1 MNNVKR
7 PLWETIT
14 RLSKEEL
21 LLTGKEI
28 KVKNILSTKSKSFA
42 STQSKIIG
50 EKKNDP
56 ALEKNKDLFF
66 KSKQTKSTVS
76 AIDREKREQKNEE
89 WLKAEGKLAIDVY
102 QQGNTIIINST
113 IAGVDSKDLDVII
126 NQDMITIRGERR
138 KKEALNPDNYLHQE
152 CFWGKFSRSIILPF
166 EVATEQTNASIENGI
181 LTVILQ
187 KKKEDKTVINIEDK
201 E

>member
-7 PLWETIT
+7 PFWETIT
-14 RLSKEEL
+14 KLSKEEL

-28 KVKNILSTKSKSFA
+28 KAKTILPAKNESFDLAQNKTKNRKEKDIA
-42 STQSKIIG
+42 S
-50 EKKNDP
+50 EENR
-56 ALEKNKDLFF
+56 DLFF
-66 KSKQTKSTVS
+66 KSKQKKSTIS
-76 AIDREKREQKNEE
+76 AIDREKKEQKNDE

-102 QQGNTIIINST
+102 QQDDTIIINST

-126 NQDMITIRGERR
+126 NQDMITIRGERH
-138 KKEALNPDNYLHQE
+138 KKETLNTDNYLHQE

-166 EVATEQTNASIENGI
+166 EVITEQTNASIENGI
-181 LTVILQ
+181 LTIILH